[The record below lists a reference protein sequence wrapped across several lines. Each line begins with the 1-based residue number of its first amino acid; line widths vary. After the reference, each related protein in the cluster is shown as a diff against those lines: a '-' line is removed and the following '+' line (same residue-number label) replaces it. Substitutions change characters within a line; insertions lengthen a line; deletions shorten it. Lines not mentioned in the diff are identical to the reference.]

1 MDIFRWKYNTNKL
14 HLLFMFSYSL
24 SNVFNVKNTPSG
36 REEMLFEDKSLL
48 RKKNTRENITEQIE
62 SMNISGWK
70 YYTNM
75 LNHLFM
81 IKVPK
86 TVCSLTA
93 SPTFLKT
100 KILFQVEWQCC
111 WKTNTCWE
119 KKIESKYYW
128 NKLNPWI
135 CQHFKTTGITYN
147 FRSSTKC
154 EKKSSGRTSMALKN
168 KSLLGKNN
176 LEDIVS

>member
-75 LNHLFM
+75 LNLLFM

-128 NKLNPWI
+128 NKLNVLKFASI
-135 CQHFKTTGITYN
+135 LKRLVSLTT
-147 FRSSTKC
+147 FVV
-154 EKKSSGRTSMALKN
+154 
-168 KSLLGKNN
+168 LLNAKRR
-176 LEDIVS
+176 LQVERQWR

>member
-75 LNHLFM
+75 LNLLFM

-119 KKIESKYYW
+119 KKLRANIIETNWIHEFASILKRLVSFTTFVVL
-128 NKLNPWI
+128 LN
-135 CQHFKTTGITYN
+135 
-147 FRSSTKC
+147 TKRHLQV
-154 EKKSSGRTSMALKN
+154 ERQWR
-168 KSLLGKNN
+168 
-176 LEDIVS
+176 

>member
-1 MDIFRWKYNTNKL
+1 
-14 HLLFMFSYSL
+14 MFSYSL

-75 LNHLFM
+75 LNLLFM

-154 EKKSSGRTSMALKN
+154 EKTSSGRTSMALKN

>member
-75 LNHLFM
+75 LNLLFM

-128 NKLNPWI
+128 NKLNVLKFASI
-135 CQHFKTTGITYN
+135 LKRLVSLTT
-147 FRSSTKC
+147 FVV
-154 EKKSSGRTSMALKN
+154 
-168 KSLLGKNN
+168 LLNAKRH
-176 LEDIVS
+176 LQVERQWR

>member
-14 HLLFMFSYSL
+14 HLLFMFSYGL

-48 RKKNTRENITEQIE
+48 RKKNTSENITEQIE

-70 YYTNM
+70 YYTNI
-75 LNHLFM
+75 LNLLFM

-111 WKTNTCWE
+111 WKKIPVE
-119 KKIESKYYW
+119 KKKLRANIIETNWIHEFASILKRLVSLTTFVVL
-128 NKLNPWI
+128 LNAKRHLQVERQW
-135 CQHFKTTGITYN
+135 
-147 FRSSTKC
+147 R
-154 EKKSSGRTSMALKN
+154 
-168 KSLLGKNN
+168 
-176 LEDIVS
+176 